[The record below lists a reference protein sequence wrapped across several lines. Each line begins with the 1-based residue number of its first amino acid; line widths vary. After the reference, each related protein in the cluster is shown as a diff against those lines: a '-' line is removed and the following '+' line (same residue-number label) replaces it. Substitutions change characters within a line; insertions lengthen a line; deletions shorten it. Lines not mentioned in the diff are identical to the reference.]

1 MSNEQMP
8 MSKEEGKASFVKRH
22 FFCAHTSL
30 HLTHSSGA
38 QSQAPEII
46 CLTGQMA
53 AGKNYVCSIL
63 EKDGFLSLDLDKVA
77 HEAILVCTPKIVEA
91 FADEASARGIS
102 LLNEDGSLNR
112 RALGSVVFSSP
123 ELLSKQESIVYPKI
137 IELTN
142 QYIEKNSNKN
152 IILNATVLFKTLELI
167 LKCNRIIFV
176 KANFFKRL
184 IRAKKRDGI
193 PLRQILARFKS
204 QQNLFA
210 EYKEFADQH
219 NIPVEI
225 IKN

>member
-1 MSNEQMP
+1 
-8 MSKEEGKASFVKRH
+8 
-22 FFCAHTSL
+22 
-30 HLTHSSGA
+30 
-38 QSQAPEII
+38 
-46 CLTGQMA
+46 MA

-77 HEAILVCTPKIVEA
+77 HDAILVCTPQILESFGSEA
-91 FADEASARGIS
+91 KQRGIS

-112 RALGSVVFSSP
+112 RALGSIVFSSP

-152 IILNATVLFKTLELI
+152 IILNATVLFKTPELI

-204 QQNLFA
+204 QRNLFA
-210 EYKEFADQH
+210 EYKKFADQH